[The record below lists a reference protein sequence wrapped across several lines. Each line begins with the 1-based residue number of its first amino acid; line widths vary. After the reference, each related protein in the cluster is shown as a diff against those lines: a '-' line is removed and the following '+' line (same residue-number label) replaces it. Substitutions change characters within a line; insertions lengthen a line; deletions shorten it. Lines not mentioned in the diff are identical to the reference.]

1 MKALLVAILL
11 AILGYVIWMEV
22 GGEAPPVGPRK
33 RLCDYYVSGSVFE
46 DPTDVIAK
54 GIRLLE
60 IHVYSDESDQPIVSK
75 KPLNEG
81 YDYAYDNWTFESVCV
96 KLNDAFPSKD
106 PMILSIVPHTTK
118 ITTLNRMAYH
128 LNTTVRKNL
137 LPAGTR
143 DIHDI
148 PLDQLAGKLVIVSGN
163 TQGSKFD
170 ELVNLSWSD
179 STLRRLTY
187 HQAIHSR
194 DQPELVAFNRNAIT
208 MVSPDESFKKSTI
221 NPETLAAY
229 GCQWS
234 LFENS
239 RAPKGFVE
247 KPAGLQ

>member
-22 GGEAPPVGPRK
+22 GVEAPVTGPRK

-46 DPTDVIAK
+46 DPADAIAR
-54 GIRLLE
+54 GVRLLE
-60 IHVYSDESDQPIVSK
+60 IHVYSDESDQPIVAK

-118 ITTLNRMAYH
+118 TTTLNRMAYH
-128 LNTTVRKNL
+128 LKTTVRKNL
-137 LPAGTR
+137 LPPGTR
-143 DIHDI
+143 DVHDTPI
-148 PLDQLAGKLVIVSGN
+148 DQLAGKLVIVSGS
-163 TQGSKFD
+163 TQGSEFD
-170 ELVNLSWSD
+170 DFVNLSWSD
-179 STLRRLTY
+179 SHLRRLTY
-187 HQAIHSR
+187 QQAIHSR
-194 DQPELVAFNRNAIT
+194 DQPELVAFNRNAISI
-208 MVSPDESFKKSTI
+208 VSPEVSFKKSPI

-234 LFENS
+234 LFENP

>member
-22 GGEAPPVGPRK
+22 DEAPVTGPRK

-46 DPTDVIAK
+46 DPADAIAR
-54 GIRLLE
+54 GVRLLE
-60 IHVYSDESDQPIVSK
+60 VHVYSDESDQPIVAK

-96 KLNDAFPSKD
+96 QLNDAFPSKD

-118 ITTLNRMAYH
+118 ATTLNRIAYH

-137 LPAGTR
+137 LPPGTR
-143 DIHDI
+143 DVHDT

-163 TQGSKFD
+163 TQGSKLD

-179 STLRRLTY
+179 SKLRRLTY
-187 HQAIHSR
+187 QQAIHSR
-194 DQPELVAFNRNAIT
+194 DQPELVAFNRNAISI
-208 MVSPDESFKKSTI
+208 VSPDISFKKSPI

-234 LFENS
+234 LFENP